1 MSREV
6 ELDGM
11 DLVKHREPA
20 YPSMCPSPSTVHLC
34 VPAPAP
40 APPSPGP
47 DTERPGSTELR
58 ERSRSPRGHDNQTF
72 VEHGDAEVDS

>member
-11 DLVKHREPA
+11 DVVKHREPA
-20 YPSMCPSPSTVHLC
+20 YPSMCPSLSTVHLV

-40 APPSPGP
+40 HSPGSC
-47 DTERPGSTELR
+47 TERPGSTELR
-58 ERSRSPRGHDNQTF
+58 ERSRSPLGHDNQTF

>member
-11 DLVKHREPA
+11 DVVKHREPA
-20 YPSMCPSPSTVHLC
+20 YPSLCPSLSTVHLV

-40 APPSPGP
+40 APHSPGP
-47 DTERPGSTELR
+47 CTERPGSTELR

>member
-20 YPSMCPSPSTVHLC
+20 YPGLSPRPSPGTVHL
-34 VPAPAP
+34 VVPAP

-72 VEHGDAEVDS
+72 VEHGDMEEET